1 MFRPPA
7 VIAVTDEAAS
17 RRARPTPLTGAVENG
32 LPDLLRAGMTTK
44 NEQPITQSVRSGPK
58 DGFTAGYARLVSGRR
73 SKWAVL
79 VIWLV
84 LIAAGGSLGAKI
96 GHVQNND
103 QETWLP
109 SSAQSTQAVKI
120 AEKHFADR
128 HTSGA
133 VIVYTRAGGL
143 TAADTAKITADSGAL
158 KDVAVGPV
166 SAPEFSTDH
175 VAAFIS
181 LPLRTSPSDNNV
193 LTHAVDRSEKVVRDG
208 APAGLETK
216 VSGEAGSIRD
226 FADVYSGMDGALLG
240 AALAVVAIL
249 LLLTYRSPV
258 LWLVPLLSVFLAAE
272 VASGVVY
279 LFAAHAGLL
288 VNGLSTYILMILCVG
303 VGTDYALLLIAR
315 YREELHRHED
325 RHEAMRIA
333 VGRSISALSASAATV
348 VLASLCLVFGRMTS
362 TRGLGPVVAI
372 GIAVVFLAMTSLL
385 PALLV
390 VLGRWTFWPFVPRH
404 TPGYRAGAEQE
415 HGAWA
420 RVAGAVARRPRV
432 VWACCIVVL
441 AALAAGTATVETGQT
456 QAQQFTKSVGSIE
469 GQKVLAA
476 HFPAGASEPADVY
489 VPSQAGDSALRVVE
503 SVPGVQS
510 ADIERTAGGW
520 THITAVFKDAP
531 DTPAARATVHRMRS
545 ALGSA
550 PGETSDA
557 VVGGQSAI
565 ALDTANATKDEEMLL
580 IPLVLLVVLA
590 MLMLVL
596 RSVVAPIVLLLSV
609 ILSYAAAV
617 GAASLL
623 FHAIGYPHMDRS
635 LLLIGFLF
643 LVALGVDYT
652 IFLMAR
658 VREEVR
664 RRGHREGVLTGL
676 TVTGGVIT
684 SAGIVLAATFCVLA
698 TIPTVSSLQEGLLIA
713 VGILLDTF
721 LVRSLLVPALSLSIG
736 PGIWRPGHPETQAPP
751 DGGRPV
757 ETTRA
762 DVGA

>member
-1 MFRPPA
+1 M
-7 VIAVTDEAAS
+7 
-17 RRARPTPLTGAVENG
+17 
-32 LPDLLRAGMTTK
+32 K
-44 NEQPITQSVRSGPK
+44 EQPVTPRGDRGS
-58 DGFTAGYARLVSGRR
+58 DAGFTAGYARLVSGRR

-84 LIAAGGSLGAKI
+84 LIAAGGSLGSKI

-109 SSAQSTQAVKI
+109 SSAQSTRAVKL
-120 AEKHFADR
+120 AEQHFADR

-133 VIVYTRAGGL
+133 VIVYTRDSGL
-143 TAADTAKITADSGAL
+143 TAADRAKITADAGAL
-158 KDVAVGPV
+158 KAVAVGTV
-166 SAPEFSTDH
+166 SAPEVSGDGK
-175 VAAFIS
+175 AAFVS

-193 LTHAVDRSEKVVRDG
+193 LTHAVDRSEKIVRDG
-208 APAGLETK
+208 APAGLETR

-258 LWLVPLLSVFLAAE
+258 LWLVPLISVFLAAE

-279 LFAAHAGLL
+279 LLAAHAGLL

-333 VGRSISALSASAATV
+333 VGRSVSALSASAATV
-348 VLASLCLVFGRMTS
+348 VLASLCLVFGKMNS
-362 TRGLGPVVAI
+362 TQGLGPVVAI
-372 GIAVVFLAMTSLL
+372 GVAVVFLAMTSLL

-404 TPGYRAGAEQE
+404 TPGHEAGTEQE
-415 HGAWA
+415 HGVWA
-420 RVAGAVARRPRV
+420 RVAGTVARRPRV

-441 AALAAGTATVETGQT
+441 AALAVGTATVETGQT

-469 GQKVLAA
+469 GQKILAA

-489 VPSQAGDSALRVVE
+489 VPAAGADSALQVVRT
-503 SVPGVQS
+503 VPGVQS
-510 ADIERTAGGW
+510 AAVDRSAGGW

-531 DTPAARATVHRMRS
+531 DTQAARDTVHRMRT
-545 ALGSA
+545 ALDQGPA
-550 PGETSDA
+550 GASDA
-557 VVGGQSAI
+557 VVGGQSAV

-580 IPLVLLVVLA
+580 IPLVLLVVLV
-590 MLMLVL
+590 MLILVL

-609 ILSYAAAV
+609 ILSYAAAI

-623 FHAIGYPHMDRS
+623 FHAIGHPHMDRS

-664 RRGHREGVLTGL
+664 HRGHRDGVLTGL

-721 LVRSLLVPALSLSIG
+721 LVRSLLVPALSLSLG
-736 PGIWRPGHPETQAPP
+736 PAIWRPGHPETEAPP
-751 DGGRPV
+751 EGERPL